1 MTENEHKCIGKTYL
15 VLCIFLVL
23 GTILYFWILRKI
35 LSEELQTSALHSIGI
50 EFLHKAYE
58 HVRHLSVLF
67 MKELFLIFN
76 NIEHFS
82 VLYILHLF
90 WSCVMGLG
98 SCSSALWWY
107 SIPVLRRQ
115 GSVLRLIVKSFFEI
129 QHKDFS
135 VTCRCS
141 HLVTTAVT
149 SNLKDSSCP
158 LVNVYELGFKCG
170 SLCLV
175 RLSHFLCFDLN
186 INS

>member
-1 MTENEHKCIGKTYL
+1 MIASVLSTGKYPSGFGSSWLEMTENEHKCIGKTYL

-98 SCSSALWWY
+98 SCSLALWWN
-107 SIPVLRRQ
+107 SIPILRRIRDM
-115 GSVLRLIVKSFFEI
+115 GVF
-129 QHKDFS
+129 
-135 VTCRCS
+135 
-141 HLVTTAVT
+141 
-149 SNLKDSSCP
+149 
-158 LVNVYELGFKCG
+158 CG
-170 SLCLV
+170 WL
-175 RLSHFLCFDLN
+175 
-186 INS
+186 